1 MVKGEIPNTTNLAT
15 NASLNAKIN
24 ELKGEIPNIIN
35 LATTSAVTAVEHK
48 IPNVI
53 NLVKKTGYNTK
64 INEIEK
70 KITDRNHDKYST
82 TPKFNKFTR
91 EIFDLRLTQ
100 ANLASKVI
108 LLI

>member
-48 IPNVI
+48 IPNVS

-82 TPKFNKFTR
+82 TISLQEKF
-91 EIFDLRLTQ
+91 
-100 ANLASKVI
+100 
-108 LLI
+108 LI